1 MNEFSRTRRLL
12 KKNEF
17 DRVFQE
23 AKKIAS
29 PHFIL
34 LYRDNYLGFARLG
47 LALSK
52 KMIPKAHDRTRIKR
66 LLRETFRVNQDMPE
80 VDVVV
85 LARPKVGQVD
95 NPDLLAGLHKSWLK
109 LGLTCHPERSEGPP
123 ESGNAPNQEEPSR
136 PCQDD
141 GR

>member
-1 MNEFSRTRRLL
+1 
-12 KKNEF
+12 
-17 DRVFQE
+17 
-23 AKKIAS
+23 
-29 PHFIL
+29 
-34 LYRDNYLGFARLG
+34 
-47 LALSK
+47 
-52 KMIPKAHDRTRIKR
+52 
-66 LLRETFRVNQDMPE
+66 MPE

-109 LGLTCHPERSEGPP
+109 LGLTRHPERSEGPP